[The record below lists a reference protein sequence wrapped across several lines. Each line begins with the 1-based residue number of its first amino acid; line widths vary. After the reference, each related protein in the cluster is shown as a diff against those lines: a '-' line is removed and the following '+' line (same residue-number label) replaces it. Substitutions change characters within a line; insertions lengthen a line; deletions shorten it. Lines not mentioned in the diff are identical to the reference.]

1 MSEPKSI
8 LPRQE
13 VLDVLHGLKKR
24 CDNFVKGEHR
34 WGSFFT
40 GVDHI
45 HLSDIV
51 FEELDDE
58 HLEGLLTTVME
69 RYLLITGYKKP

>member
-1 MSEPKSI
+1 MSEPIKFI
-8 LPRQE
+8 PPRE
-13 VLDVLHGLKKR
+13 DAIIVLHGLKKK
-24 CDNFVKGEHR
+24 CNGFPKGAER

-40 GVDHI
+40 GVDNI

-58 HLEGLLTTVME
+58 HLGALLTVVMTK
-69 RYLLITGYKKP
+69 YLQIYKTS